1 MLQNQLE
8 NIREEIRKAKYVSFD
23 IYDTLIVR
31 PFWNPTDLFYL
42 LEKEFEDIYNSYIGF
57 REMRINGEELLRTQ

>member
-57 REMRINGEELLRTQ
+57 RASQKTEKNFR